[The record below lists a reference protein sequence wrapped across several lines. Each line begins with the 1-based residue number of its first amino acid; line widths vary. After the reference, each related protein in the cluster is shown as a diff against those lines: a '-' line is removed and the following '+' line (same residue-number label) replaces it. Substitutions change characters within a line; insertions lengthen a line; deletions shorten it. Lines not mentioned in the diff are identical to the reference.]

1 MSNPLDQLRDN
12 HSDFSK
18 NQESFLFTDPFVAFE
33 SWFNVAVSSGEQEA
47 NAMVI
52 STVNEFMKPSARVV
66 YLKGLLDQQFVFYT
80 NYLSHKGKD
89 LNQNQNASLL
99 FFWPGLERQIR
110 IEGTVNKI
118 SETESD
124 AYFASRP
131 RESQLG
137 AWASHQSEPLVG
149 MDEITQRYRILD
161 EQFQGDIPRPP
172 HWGGMALRPTYLEF
186 WQGKPSRLHE
196 RVCFKLTEDAWQI
209 SRLNP

>member
-18 NQESFLFTDPFVAFE
+18 NQESFQFTDPYLAFE
-33 SWFNVAVSSGEQEA
+33 SWFTLAVSSGEKEA

-52 STVNEFMKPSARVV
+52 STVNEALKPSSRVV
-66 YLKGLLDQQFVFYT
+66 YLKELLNQQFVFYT

-89 LNQNQNASLL
+89 LIQNPNASLL

-110 IEGTVNKI
+110 IEGIVNKI

-137 AWASHQSEPLVG
+137 AWASHQSQPLKE
-149 MDEITQRYRILD
+149 MDEIMQRFKELD
-161 EQFQGDIPRPP
+161 QEFKAYVPRPK
-172 HWGGMALRPTYLEF
+172 HWGGMALRPTYMEF

-196 RVCFKLTEDAWQI
+196 RVCFTLNADEWQI

>member
-33 SWFNVAVSSGEQEA
+33 SWFNVAVSSGELEA

-89 LNQNQNASLL
+89 LNQNPNASLL

-110 IEGTVNKI
+110 IEGTVIKI

>member
-89 LNQNQNASLL
+89 LNQNPNASLL

-149 MDEITQRYRILD
+149 IDEITQRYRILD

>member
-1 MSNPLDQLRDN
+1 MDQLRDN

-33 SWFNVAVSSGEQEA
+33 SWFNIAVSSGELEA

-89 LNQNQNASLL
+89 LNQNPNASLL

-137 AWASHQSEPLVG
+137 AWASLQSEPLIG
-149 MDEITQRYRILD
+149 MDEITQRYKILD
-161 EQFQGDIPRPP
+161 AQFQGDIPRPP
-172 HWGGMALRPTYLEF
+172 HWGGMALRPSYLEF

>member
-89 LNQNQNASLL
+89 LNQNPNASLL

-172 HWGGMALRPTYLEF
+172 HLGGMALRPTYLEF

>member
-80 NYLSHKGKD
+80 NYLSHKGKN
-89 LNQNQNASLL
+89 LNQNPNASLL

>member
-18 NQESFLFTDPFVAFE
+18 NQESFIFTDPFVAFE

-52 STVNEFMKPSARVV
+52 STVNEYMKPSARVV

-89 LNQNQNASLL
+89 LNQNPNASLL

-137 AWASHQSEPLVG
+137 AWASHQSEPLDA

-172 HWGGMALRPTYLEF
+172 HWGGMALRPAYLEF

-196 RVCFKLTEDAWQI
+196 RVCFTLNDDEWQI

>member
-89 LNQNQNASLL
+89 LNQNPNASLL

-149 MDEITQRYRILD
+149 MDEITQRYKILD

-172 HWGGMALRPTYLEF
+172 HWGGMALRPAYLEF

>member
-12 HSDFSK
+12 HSDFSR
-18 NQESFLFTDPFVAFE
+18 NQEAFHFTDPFLAFE
-33 SWFNVAVSSGEQEA
+33 TWFNLAVSSGEKEV

-52 STVNEFMKPSARVV
+52 ATVNEFMKPSARVV
-66 YLKGLLDQQFVFYT
+66 YLKEISDQQFVFYT

-89 LNQNQNASLL
+89 LQQNPNASLL

-137 AWASHQSEPLVG
+137 AWASHQSEPLKE
-149 MDEITQRYRILD
+149 MAEITQRFKELAL
-161 EQFQGDIPRPP
+161 EFPGEVPRPK

-186 WQGKPSRLHE
+186 WQGQASRLHE
-196 RVCFKLTEDAWQI
+196 RVCFKLNEDEWQI

>member
-12 HSDFSK
+12 HTDFNK
-18 NQESFLFTDPFVAFE
+18 NQDSFDFHDPFLAFQA
-33 SWFNVAVSSGEQEA
+33 WFDLAVSSGEKEA

-52 STVNEFMKPSARVV
+52 STVNRAMKPSSRVV
-66 YLKGLLDQQFVFYT
+66 YLKELVNHQFVFYT

-89 LNQNQNASLL
+89 LQENPNASLL

-110 IEGTVNKI
+110 IEGTVSKI
-118 SETESD
+118 SESESD

-137 AWASHQSEPLVG
+137 AWSSHQSEQLTG
-149 MDEITQRYRILD
+149 MEEVMNRFAAYELKFPDHV
-161 EQFQGDIPRPP
+161 PRPP
-172 HWGGMALRPTYLEF
+172 HWGGYALTPLYIEF

-196 RVCFKLTEDAWQI
+196 RVCFLWDLNQWNI
-209 SRLNP
+209 IRLNP

>member
-1 MSNPLDQLRDN
+1 MSNPLDQLRNN

-18 NQESFLFTDPFVAFE
+18 NLDSFQFTDPFLAFE
-33 SWFNVAVSSGEQEA
+33 TWFNLAVSSGEKEA

-52 STVNEFMKPSARVV
+52 STVNEALKPSARVV
-66 YLKGLLDQQFVFYT
+66 YLKELLNQQFVFYT

-89 LNQNQNASLL
+89 LLQNPNASLL
-99 FFWPGLERQIR
+99 FFWPDLERQVR
-110 IEGTVNKI
+110 IEGTVSRI
-118 SETESD
+118 SESESD

-137 AWASHQSEPLVG
+137 AWASHQSQPLKE
-149 MDEITQRYRILD
+149 MNEIMQRYIEL
-161 EQFQGDIPRPP
+161 EQEFSGEVPRPA
-172 HWGGMALRPTYLEF
+172 HWGGMALQPTYLEF

-196 RVCFKLTEDAWQI
+196 RVCFTLTEDKWQI

>member
-89 LNQNQNASLL
+89 LNQNPNASLL

-172 HWGGMALRPTYLEF
+172 HWGGMALRPSYLEF

>member
-1 MSNPLDQLRDN
+1 
-12 HSDFSK
+12 
-18 NQESFLFTDPFVAFE
+18 
-33 SWFNVAVSSGEQEA
+33 
-47 NAMVI
+47 MVI

-66 YLKGLLDQQFVFYT
+66 YLKEISDQQFVFYT

-89 LNQNQNASLL
+89 LQQNPNASLL

-110 IEGTVNKI
+110 IEGTVNRI
-118 SETESD
+118 SEAESD

-137 AWASHQSEPLVG
+137 AWASHQSEPLKEMG
-149 MDEITQRYRILD
+149 EITQRFKEL
-161 EQFQGDIPRPP
+161 EQEFPGEVSRPK

-186 WQGKPSRLHE
+186 WQGQASRLHE
-196 RVCFKLTEDAWQI
+196 RVCFKLNEDEWQI

>member
-33 SWFNVAVSSGEQEA
+33 SWFNIAVSSGELEA

-89 LNQNQNASLL
+89 LNQNPNASLL

-110 IEGTVNKI
+110 IEGTVIKI

-149 MDEITQRYRILD
+149 MDEITQRYKILD

-172 HWGGMALRPTYLEF
+172 HWGGMALRPAYLEF

>member
-89 LNQNQNASLL
+89 LNQNPNASLL

-149 MDEITQRYRILD
+149 IDEITQRYKILD

>member
-18 NQESFLFTDPFVAFE
+18 NQESFQFTDPFLAFE
-33 SWFNVAVSSGEQEA
+33 TWFNLAVSSGEKEA

-52 STVNEFMKPSARVV
+52 STVNDAMKPSARVV
-66 YLKGLLDQQFVFYT
+66 YLKELANQQFVFYT

-89 LNQNQNASLL
+89 LQLNPNASLL

-137 AWASHQSEPLVG
+137 AWASHQSEPLKE
-149 MDEITQRYRILD
+149 MDEITQRVKELD
-161 EQFQGDIPRPP
+161 QEFPGEVPRPN

-196 RVCFKLTEDAWQI
+196 RVCFKLNEDMWQI

>member
-33 SWFNVAVSSGEQEA
+33 SWFNVAVSFGEQEA

-89 LNQNQNASLL
+89 LNQNPNASLL

>member
-89 LNQNQNASLL
+89 LNQNPNASLL

-131 RESQLG
+131 RESKLG

-149 MDEITQRYRILD
+149 IDEITQRYKILD

>member
-52 STVNEFMKPSARVV
+52 STVNEYMKPSARVV

-89 LNQNQNASLL
+89 LNQNPNASLL

-137 AWASHQSEPLVG
+137 AWASHQSEPLDA

-172 HWGGMALRPTYLEF
+172 HWGGMALRPAYLEF

-196 RVCFKLTEDAWQI
+196 RVCFTLNDDEWQI

>member
-1 MSNPLDQLRDN
+1 L
-12 HSDFSK
+12 
-18 NQESFLFTDPFVAFE
+18 AFE
-33 SWFNVAVSSGEQEA
+33 SWFNLAVSSGEKEA

-52 STVNEFMKPSARVV
+52 ATVNELMKPSARVV
-66 YLKGLLDQQFVFYT
+66 YLKEISDQQFVFYT

-89 LNQNQNASLL
+89 LQQNPNASLL

-118 SETESD
+118 SEAESD

-137 AWASHQSEPLVG
+137 AWASHQSEPLKEMG
-149 MDEITQRYRILD
+149 EITQRFKEL
-161 EQFQGDIPRPP
+161 EQEFPGEVPRPK

-186 WQGKPSRLHE
+186 WQGQASRLHE
-196 RVCFKLTEDAWQI
+196 RVCFKLNEDEWQI

>member
-18 NQESFLFTDPFVAFE
+18 NQEAFQFTDPFLAFE
-33 SWFNVAVSSGEQEA
+33 TWFNFAVSSGEKEV

-52 STVNEFMKPSARVV
+52 STVSEAMKPSARVV
-66 YLKGLLDQQFVFYT
+66 YLKEISDQQFVFYT

-89 LNQNQNASLL
+89 LQQNPNASLL

-137 AWASHQSEPLVG
+137 AWAYDQSEALKEMG
-149 MDEITQRYRILD
+149 EFTQRFKEL
-161 EQFQGDIPRPP
+161 EQEFPGEVPRPK

-186 WQGKPSRLHE
+186 WQVQASRLHE
-196 RVCFKLTEDAWQI
+196 RVCFKLNEDEWQI

>member
-12 HSDFSK
+12 HSDFSR
-18 NQESFLFTDPFVAFE
+18 NQEAFHFTDPFLAFE
-33 SWFNVAVSSGEQEA
+33 TWFNLAVSSGEKEA

-52 STVNEFMKPSARVV
+52 ATVNELMKPSSRVV
-66 YLKGLLDQQFVFYT
+66 YLKEIANQQFVFYT

-89 LNQNQNASLL
+89 LSQNPNASLL

>member
-89 LNQNQNASLL
+89 LNQNPNASLL

-110 IEGTVNKI
+110 IEGTVIKI

-149 MDEITQRYRILD
+149 MDEITQRYKILD

-172 HWGGMALRPTYLEF
+172 HWGGMALRPAYLEF

>member
-1 MSNPLDQLRDN
+1 
-12 HSDFSK
+12 
-18 NQESFLFTDPFVAFE
+18 VAFE

-89 LNQNQNASLL
+89 LNQNPNASLL

-172 HWGGMALRPTYLEF
+172 HWGGMSLRPAYLEF

>member
-33 SWFNVAVSSGEQEA
+33 SWFNVAVSSGEEEA

-89 LNQNQNASLL
+89 LNQNPNASLL

>member
-89 LNQNQNASLL
+89 LNQNPNASLL

>member
-18 NQESFLFTDPFVAFE
+18 NQEAFQFTDPFLAFE
-33 SWFNVAVSSGEQEA
+33 TWFNLAVSSGEKEV

-52 STVNEFMKPSARVV
+52 ATVNELMKPSARVV
-66 YLKGLLDQQFVFYT
+66 YLKEISDQQFVFYT

-89 LNQNQNASLL
+89 LQQNPNASLL
-99 FFWPGLERQIR
+99 FFWPGIERQIR

-118 SETESD
+118 SEAESD

-137 AWASHQSEPLVG
+137 AWASNQSEPLKEMG
-149 MDEITQRYRILD
+149 EITQRFKEL
-161 EQFQGDIPRPP
+161 EQEFPGEVPRPK

-186 WQGKPSRLHE
+186 WQGQVSRLHE
-196 RVCFKLTEDAWQI
+196 RVCFKLNEDEWQI

>member
-18 NQESFLFTDPFVAFE
+18 NQEAFQFNDPFLAFD
-33 SWFNVAVSSGEQEA
+33 SWFNSAVSSGEKEA

-52 STVNEFMKPSARVV
+52 STVNEAMKPSARVV
-66 YLKGLLDQQFVFYT
+66 YLKEISNQQFVFYT

-89 LNQNQNASLL
+89 LQQNPNASLL

-110 IEGTVNKI
+110 IEGIVNKI

-137 AWASHQSEPLVG
+137 AWASHQSEPLTEMG
-149 MDEITQRYRILD
+149 EIMQRFKDL
-161 EQFQGDIPRPP
+161 ELEFPGEVPRPK

-186 WQGKPSRLHE
+186 WQGKASRLHE
-196 RVCFKLTEDAWQI
+196 RVCFTLNDDKWQI

>member
-89 LNQNQNASLL
+89 LNQNPNASLL

-149 MDEITQRYRILD
+149 MDEITQRYKILD

-172 HWGGMALRPTYLEF
+172 HWGGMALRPSYLEF